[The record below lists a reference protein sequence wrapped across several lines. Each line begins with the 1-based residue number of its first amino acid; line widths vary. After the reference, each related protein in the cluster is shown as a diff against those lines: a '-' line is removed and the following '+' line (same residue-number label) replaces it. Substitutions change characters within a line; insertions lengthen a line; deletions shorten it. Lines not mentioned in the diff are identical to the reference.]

1 MFQQM
6 VQDWFTDQEDNYN
19 DFLKALLLGDVKT
32 MNQYMNK
39 IALNTFSYFDTGKNP
54 SEEEPERLHSVKAT
68 TKGLTDPSGQDAHL
82 AEVKLAVNG
91 TARARRM
98 PECILFFAKF
108 GEWQHML
115 YQCFHEVWHMS
126 ERLPQ
131 SKNEEQMMNL
141 QQSYKDMILDV
152 ICQYLQ
158 KEQLLSNTEQ
168 QLFRKQWLAKAGE
181 ND

>member
-1 MFQQM
+1 
-6 VQDWFTDQEDNYN
+6 
-19 DFLKALLLGDVKT
+19 
-32 MNQYMNK
+32 
-39 IALNTFSYFDTGKNP
+39 
-54 SEEEPERLHSVKAT
+54 
-68 TKGLTDPSGQDAHL
+68 
-82 AEVKLAVNG
+82 
-91 TARARRM
+91 
-98 PECILFFAKF
+98 
-108 GEWQHML
+108 
-115 YQCFHEVWHMS
+115 MS

>member
-1 MFQQM
+1 
-6 VQDWFTDQEDNYN
+6 
-19 DFLKALLLGDVKT
+19 
-32 MNQYMNK
+32 
-39 IALNTFSYFDTGKNP
+39 
-54 SEEEPERLHSVKAT
+54 
-68 TKGLTDPSGQDAHL
+68 
-82 AEVKLAVNG
+82 
-91 TARARRM
+91 
-98 PECILFFAKF
+98 
-108 GEWQHML
+108 
-115 YQCFHEVWHMS
+115 MS

-131 SKNEEQMMNL
+131 SKNEEQMMNR